1 MTITRREFLRWISA
15 GAGATAL
22 GACESDPTTRSQLG
36 EPARG
41 SARVVVVGG
50 GYAGATTAKYVKMWA
65 PEIDVV
71 LVERSARFISCPI
84 SNLVLAGN
92 TSMQDITMGYD
103 ALRARGVRLAHD
115 DAVAIDPQRRQV
127 RLAGG
132 AVLAYDRLVVAPG
145 VDYLYDQ
152 IPGLRSAEAQQR
164 ILHAWKAGEQT
175 VALRKQLEAMRDGG
189 VYVLHIPV
197 APYRCPPGPYE
208 RVCQVADYFKRA
220 KPRSKI
226 LVLDSNPDLVSKKG
240 LFLAAW
246 EGLYK
251 GMVEYRPNSELSD
264 VDARGMTVK
273 LQFDDVKGDVINV
286 IPPHRAAD
294 IAQKTGLMAE
304 GQRWCAVDWLTAES
318 ALIKGIHVLG
328 DATLAAAAMPKSA
341 SMANQQ
347 GKLCASALIA
357 LIKGEPVTPPV
368 IMNTCYSF
376 VSGTSAMHVASVHAY
391 DDKEKTLLPVKGAG
405 GVSDKAS
412 ELEGSYAWGWARNI
426 WADSLA

>member
-1 MTITRREFLRWISA
+1 MITRREFLKWVSA
-15 GAGATAL
+15 SAGATAL
-22 GACESDPTTRSQLG
+22 GGCESGGPTASALE

-41 SARVVVVGG
+41 SARVVVIGG
-50 GYAGATTAKYVKMWA
+50 GYGGATAAKYVRTWA
-65 PEIDVV
+65 PDIDVV
-71 LVERSARFISCPI
+71 LVERSPRFISCPL

-92 TSMQDITMGYD
+92 TTMAEITMGYD
-103 ALRARGVRLAHD
+103 ALRARGVRLARE
-115 DAVAIDPQRRQV
+115 DAVAIDPQQRRV

-132 AVLAYDRLVVAPG
+132 GTLAYDRLIVAPG
-145 VDYLYDQ
+145 VDYMYEQ
-152 IPGLRSAEAQQR
+152 IPGLRTAEAQQR

-175 VALRKQLEAMRDGG
+175 VALRKQLEAIPDGG

-208 RVCQVADYFKRA
+208 RVCQVADYFKRE

-240 LFLAAW
+240 LFVAAW
-246 EGLYK
+246 DGLYK
-251 GMVEYRPNSELSD
+251 GMIDYRPNSELMD
-264 VDARGMTVK
+264 VDVRTMTVK

-286 IPPHRAAD
+286 IPPHRAAE

-304 GQRWCAVDWLTAES
+304 GQRWCAVDWLSGES
-318 ALIKGIHVLG
+318 ALVKGIHVLG
-328 DATLAAAAMPKSA
+328 DATLSAAAMPKSA
-341 SMANQQ
+341 SMANQH
-347 GKLCASALIA
+347 GKLCAAAVIA
-357 LIKGEPVTPPV
+357 MIKGDSVTPPV

-376 VSGTSAMHVASVHAY
+376 VSRNSAMHVASVHAY
-391 DDKEKTLLPVKGAG
+391 DTTEKSLLPVKGAG

-412 ELEGSYAWGWARNI
+412 EAEASYAWGWARNI